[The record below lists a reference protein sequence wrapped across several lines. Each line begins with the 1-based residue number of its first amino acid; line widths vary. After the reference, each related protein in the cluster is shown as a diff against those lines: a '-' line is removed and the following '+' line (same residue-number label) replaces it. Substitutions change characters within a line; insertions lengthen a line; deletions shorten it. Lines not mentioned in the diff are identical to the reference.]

1 MRQETAAAVGITAI
15 HLALLRRRL
24 DRLLATGILRQVED
38 TADRPPAIQTST
50 AAAVEDTAVA
60 AGAVAAMDRR
70 RLAMGRPRP
79 PATAG
84 RRRHMG
90 VAHRQA
96 MMPMARVALRRAMM
110 HMAEGGRHL
119 VMVGRRPDT
128 MPMAEV
134 ALHLV
139 TMHMA
144 VVGHRLATTAT
155 GREVRR
161 PATTAMAEAH
171 HLDLR
176 TATQEAAAT
185 LSRLQQR
192 RLETDETIIRRPD
205 DLVLGLARCRDL
217 WRRQDLQSASSVTRV
232 PCATTGLRG

>member
-1 MRQETAAAVGITAI
+1 MRQEMAAAVGITAI
-15 HLALLRRRL
+15 PLALLRQRL

-50 AAAVEDTAVA
+50 AAAAEDTTVA
-60 AGAVAAMDRR
+60 AGAVAYMDRR

-79 PATAG
+79 PATAD

-119 VMVGRRPDT
+119 VMVARRPDT

-134 ALHLV
+134 ALRLV

-144 VVGHRLATTAT
+144 VVGHRLAMTAL
-155 GREVRR
+155 GREVHH
-161 PATTAMAEAH
+161 PPTTAMAEAR
-171 HLDLR
+171 HLDRR

-185 LSRLQQR
+185 LSR
-192 RLETDETIIRRPD
+192 RLETEETIIHRPD
-205 DLVLGLARCRDL
+205 DLVLGLARRRDL
-217 WRRQDLQSASSVTRV
+217 WRRQGLQSASSVTRV